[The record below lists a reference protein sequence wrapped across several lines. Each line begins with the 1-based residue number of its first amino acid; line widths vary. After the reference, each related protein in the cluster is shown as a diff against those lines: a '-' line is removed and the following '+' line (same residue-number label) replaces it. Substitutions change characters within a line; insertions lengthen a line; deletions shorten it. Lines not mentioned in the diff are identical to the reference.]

1 LWERWIFHQ
10 VLYGKRESPLLL
22 NRGLLGL
29 GRSTMVDRY
38 LERLM
43 ISRGGTPRASD
54 NFLIVRGCALPPDVS
69 SFHKVVRLRPGVR
82 FTPRAG

>member
-1 LWERWIFHQ
+1 
-10 VLYGKRESPLLL
+10 
-22 NRGLLGL
+22 
-29 GRSTMVDRY
+29 MVDRY